1 MRKQSRNSRYRS
13 HTGLYEAGPIESNK
27 SLRVSSNFHQLAG
40 LVPINLPDEMKGYF
54 NVKSP
59 DKTIKDNG
67 DVLQQVA
74 YKMYHD
80 TAVKREKT
88 HGKILSQLEIQNQ
101 FMK

>member
-1 MRKQSRNSRYRS
+1 MNELAQLD
-13 HTGLYEAGPIESNK
+13 GNK
-27 SLRVSSNFHQLAG
+27 SLRVSSNYHQLAG
-40 LVPINLPDEMKGYF
+40 LVPYNLPDEMKGYF

-59 DKTIKDNG
+59 DKTIKDSG

-80 TAVKREKT
+80 TAIKREKT